1 MVNYHCKL
9 TCELV
14 YGVVMFDFRNIVV
27 SLEDRQTHNTAR
39 DQTKIIICGKILII
53 SLLTNFNQDSALIY
67 GIFFDYVLSFK
78 ER

>member
-1 MVNYHCKL
+1 
-9 TCELV
+9 
-14 YGVVMFDFRNIVV
+14 MFDFRNIVV